1 MKLRYTNI
9 LLFILVSF
17 VKQEDCASLSQ
28 VPRQGRR
35 HVFES
40 GGYILRACERSEQK
54 HFWYPLATFWH
65 LGVQLETVNEKTI
78 TRNIVLKKPVFIIH
92 KQLF

>member
-40 GGYILRACERSEQK
+40 GVGVHSVSEESRNI
-54 HFWYPLATFWH
+54 FSYPL
-65 LGVQLETVNEKTI
+65 
-78 TRNIVLKKPVFIIH
+78 
-92 KQLF
+92 LFGIWG